1 MRKIYQIIWKA
12 FWRKFQIW
20 SWILKREQ
28 PLNLPARWSSWYLA
42 LARMTMH
49 PLKMH
54 SNSNFFVFFSA
65 FNAIYSTQLL
75 WRKMEADYV
84 VSPIIIYLFILV
96 VFKFFSR
103 KNGSH
108 RIRPGKFS
116 TFYRHSMLSILLVVK
131 RWLVGT

>member
-1 MRKIYQIIWKA
+1 MCNETPNHLEN
-12 FWRKFQIW
+12 
-20 SWILKREQ
+20 ILTFIS
-28 PLNLPARWSSWYLA
+28 NLKLDFGTGAATTPPARWSSWYLA

-75 WRKMEADYV
+75 GRKMEADYV

-96 VFKFFSR
+96 VFKFFSC

-108 RIRPGKFS
+108 KIRP
-116 TFYRHSMLSILLVVK
+116 RQILYFFTDTVC
-131 RWLVGT
+131 